1 MHIIYWVIFMIN
13 SNFQQS
19 LYAGMQP
26 SFLNLIK
33 PKRSFSTKLI
43 SKDSL
48 ASINNIINGAQKMIK
63 IYDQAMPII
72 NQTKPMIDNIRTTF
86 RVAKVFKKMS
96 NGNSLEKAFDNL
108 PDYDEEINKEDKV
121 NKEEKDTIKI
131 ANPFYP

>member
-1 MHIIYWVIFMIN
+1 MIN
-13 SNFQQS
+13 NNFQQS

-26 SFLNLIK
+26 SFLNVIK
-33 PKRSFSTKLI
+33 PKKGFSTKLI

-48 ASINNIINGAQKMIK
+48 TSLNGIINGAQKMIK

-86 RVAKVFKKMS
+86 RVAKVFKKMN

-108 PDYDEEINKEDKV
+108 PDYDEIINEKEEVKED
-121 NKEEKDTIKI
+121 IKI
-131 ANPFYP
+131 ANPFIPWYNYI

>member
-1 MHIIYWVIFMIN
+1 MIN
-13 SNFQQS
+13 NNFQQS

-26 SFLNLIK
+26 SFLNVIK
-33 PKRSFSTKLI
+33 PKKGFSTKLI

-48 ASINNIINGAQKMIK
+48 TSLNGIINGAQKMIK

-86 RVAKVFKKMS
+86 RVAKVFRKIS

-108 PDYDEEINKEDKV
+108 PDYDEVINEKEKVKED
-121 NKEEKDTIKI
+121 IKI
-131 ANPFYP
+131 ANPFIP

>member
-1 MHIIYWVIFMIN
+1 MIN
-13 SNFQQS
+13 NNFQQS

-26 SFLNLIK
+26 SFLNVIK
-33 PKRSFSTKLI
+33 PKKGFSTKLI

-48 ASINNIINGAQKMIK
+48 TSLNGIINGAQKMIK

-86 RVAKVFKKMS
+86 RVAKVFKKMN

-108 PDYDEEINKEDKV
+108 PDYDEIINEKEEVKED
-121 NKEEKDTIKI
+121 IKI
-131 ANPFYP
+131 ANPFIP

>member
-1 MHIIYWVIFMIN
+1 MIN
-13 SNFQQS
+13 NNFQQS

-26 SFLNLIK
+26 SFLNVIK
-33 PKRSFSTKLI
+33 PKKGFSTKLI

-48 ASINNIINGAQKMIK
+48 TSLNGIINGAQKMIK

-86 RVAKVFKKMS
+86 RVAKVFKKMN

-108 PDYDEEINKEDKV
+108 PDYDEIINEKEKVKED
-121 NKEEKDTIKI
+121 IKI
-131 ANPFYP
+131 ANPFIP

>member
-1 MHIIYWVIFMIN
+1 MIN
-13 SNFQQS
+13 NSFQQS

-26 SFLNLIK
+26 SFLNVIK
-33 PKRSFSTKLI
+33 PKKSFSTRLI

-48 ASINNIINGAQKMIK
+48 SSLNGIINGAQKMIK

-72 NQTKPMIDNIRTTF
+72 NQTKPMIDNIKTTF
-86 RVAKVFKKMS
+86 RVAKVFRKMN

-108 PDYDEEINKEDKV
+108 PDYDEVINEKEKEKED
-121 NKEEKDTIKI
+121 IKI

>member
-1 MHIIYWVIFMIN
+1 MIN
-13 SNFQQS
+13 NSFQQS

-26 SFLNLIK
+26 SFLNVIK
-33 PKRSFSTKLI
+33 QKKGFSTKLI

-48 ASINNIINGAQKMIK
+48 TSLNGIITSAQKMIK

-86 RVAKVFKKMS
+86 RVAKVFKKMN

-108 PDYDEEINKEDKV
+108 PDYDDIINEKEKVKED
-121 NKEEKDTIKI
+121 IKI
-131 ANPFYP
+131 ANPFIP